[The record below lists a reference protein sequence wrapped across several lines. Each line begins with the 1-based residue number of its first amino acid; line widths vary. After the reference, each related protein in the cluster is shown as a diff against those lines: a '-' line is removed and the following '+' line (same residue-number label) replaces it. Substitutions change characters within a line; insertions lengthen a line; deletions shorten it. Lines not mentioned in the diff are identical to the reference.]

1 MSLFVTVIAG
11 VLILHSHC
19 NTARE
24 SIIDMSKARGFSL
37 IELLIVVA
45 VIGVIAAIAVP
56 NLVQSKVVAN
66 EGKAI
71 SSVRSLGTAQ
81 VTYSTRDGAG
91 NFAPDLDALETA
103 GLIDSVLGSGTT
115 DSYSFVVSASGVTF
129 EINARPRVY
138 QTTGIRSFFADESGV
153 IRYNTANARAN
164 ASSPGLGE

>member
-1 MSLFVTVIAG
+1 M
-11 VLILHSHC
+11 
-19 NTARE
+19 R
-24 SIIDMSKARGFSL
+24 KASGFSL

-71 SSVRSLGTAQ
+71 SAVRSLGTAQ
-81 VTYSTRDGAG
+81 VTYVTKNGAG
-91 NFAPDLDALETA
+91 SFAPDLNTLETA

-115 DSYSFVVSASGVTF
+115 DTYMFSVTASGVTF
-129 EINARPRVY
+129 EINASPLVY

-153 IRYNTANARAN
+153 IRYNTANARAT
-164 ASSPGLGE
+164 ASSPGLGQ

>member
-1 MSLFVTVIAG
+1 MRKTS
-11 VLILHSHC
+11 
-19 NTARE
+19 
-24 SIIDMSKARGFSL
+24 GFSL

-71 SSVRSLGTAQ
+71 TSVRSLGTAQ
-81 VTYSTRDGAG
+81 VTYATKNGAG
-91 NFAPDLDALETA
+91 TFANDLNTLETA

-115 DSYSFVVSASGVTF
+115 DTYMFSVSASGVTF
-129 EINARPRVY
+129 QINARPMVY